1 MELASELYPDD
12 EQDLGLGELGMEDSR
27 FKQRFE
33 RSWGGT
39 GDDEGVGM
47 VASRVGG
54 LVITDS
60 TRWQRPGIEELLSTT
75 LLSNLK

>member
-1 MELASELYPDD
+1 
-12 EQDLGLGELGMEDSR
+12 MEDSR
-27 FKQRFE
+27 SKQRFE

-39 GDDEGVGM
+39 GGDDEGIGL

-60 TRWQRPGIEELLSTT
+60 IA
-75 LLSNLK
+75 